1 MALHTRPD
9 GFQDHLGMGA
19 GVTWAW
25 GVDVSTKLVAIAAY
39 SPVEGFQW
47 TSEGVPSGLVGAE
60 RLAAVRSLTR
70 GIADDFYPGRTPT
83 AIVVEDVNV
92 GAATNAPLAQAVA
105 VVSEALFSFFGCP
118 VLELPI
124 GTWKADSIGNGAAKK
139 PEVMAHA
146 VSLGYAGDC
155 QDEADAV
162 CIAQACWTRV
172 RSL

>member
-1 MALHTRPD
+1 MV
-9 GFQDHLGMGA
+9 
-19 GVTWAW
+19 GVPLTWAY
-25 GVDVSTKLVAIAAY
+25 GVDVSTRRIAIGMY
-39 SPVEGFQW
+39 SAGGGYRWASTE
-47 TSEGVPSGLVGAE
+47 VPAGLVGAE
-60 RLAAVRSLTR
+60 RLCVIRDLTIDLAEDMA
-70 GIADDFYPGRTPT
+70 GDDNPPT
-83 AIVVEDVNV
+83 AVVVEDVNV
-92 GAATNAPLAQAVA
+92 GAATNAPLSQAVA

-146 VSLGYAGDC
+146 VSLGYTGDC